1 MHHLFEKKETI
12 NNKTSEIKTKKQ
24 IELITGLSDIRLG
37 YNILPYDE
45 SKNNFLKIGENFE
58 IYQNQVVYKGK
69 VIQQF
74 SKSFY
79 QKLQK
84 KYLNKGFTINKAEV
98 FQRVVRHNKD
108 T

>member
-12 NNKTSEIKTKKQ
+12 NNKTNEIKTKKQ
-24 IELITGLSDIRLG
+24 IELIAGLSDIQLG
-37 YNILPYDE
+37 YNILPYDQ
-45 SKNNFLKIGENFE
+45 SKNNFIKIEE
-58 IYQNQVVYKGK
+58 TLEVYQKQVVYKGK
-69 VIQQF
+69 IIQQF

-79 QKLQK
+79 QKLQE
-84 KYLNKGFTINKAEV
+84 KYLNKGFTITKAEV